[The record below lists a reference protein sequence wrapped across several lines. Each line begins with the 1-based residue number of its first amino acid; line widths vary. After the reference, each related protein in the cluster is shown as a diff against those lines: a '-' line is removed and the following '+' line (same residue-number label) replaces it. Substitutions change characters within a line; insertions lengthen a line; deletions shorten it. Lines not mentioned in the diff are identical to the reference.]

1 MLLANVLSTTLLTHL
16 PWAVFVFCLGACVGS
31 FINVVVHR
39 LPRGMSLAMPPSR
52 CETCGA
58 RLRFFRENLPIIGW
72 LVLRGRCRYCRQS
85 FSPAYMFVELGMAL
99 LFLLLYVVL
108 FWFSTRTPWIG
119 GIGGEWWGMQ
129 PFATAWPAFILISF
143 LLAGLWAMTIIDA
156 RTFTIPIQIPMF
168 ITVLAFVLWPVQGAI
183 ASSWPRAV
191 SWPIPGV
198 NWWWFLVAA
207 GGMLGVVTSRLLLA
221 MGVLRWS
228 FADYEDYLQGDESLA
243 DYPHGRREMGVEFL
257 YLLPIII
264 GLVVGGIIGTMLP
277 GGGLDGPSRVL
288 QALGGSFIG
297 YLSGAGIVWA
307 VRMFGTLGFGRE
319 AMGLGDVHLMGA
331 VGAVLGWFD
340 PLVIFFIAPFL
351 GLGWVLACGL
361 VSRITRSQGRELPYG
376 PHLAAA
382 TVLLFFCRPAL
393 VDAWQ
398 VLVPTIPMPQRALVP
413 PEDSKSTPTSTM
425 APSGLQ
431 FPDLIFES
439 TRALSADSLNGGDFG
454 MVASSASPDPS
465 VTRNFPVS
473 MWQPGWLLDTGYM
486 SHSERMLNHA
496 HEAPVVS
503 RTPCS
508 DRHPGGV

>member
-1 MLLANVLSTTLLTHL
+1 MLLANILSTTLLTHL

-72 LVLRGRCRYCRQS
+72 LMLRGRCRYCRQP
-85 FSPAYMFVELGMAL
+85 FSPAYMFVELGMAM

-108 FWFSTRTPWIG
+108 FWFSSRTPWIG
-119 GIGGEWWGMQ
+119 MIGGEWWGMQ
-129 PFATAWPAFILISF
+129 PFASAWPAFILVSF
-143 LLAGLWAMTIIDA
+143 LLAGLWAMTVIDA

-168 ITVLAFVLWPVQGAI
+168 ITVLAFVLWPVQGAL

-221 MGVLRWS
+221 TGVVRWS
-228 FADYEDYLQGDESLA
+228 FADYEHYLEDDESIA
-243 DYPHGRREMGVEFL
+243 DYPHARREMGVECI

-277 GGGLDGPSRVL
+277 GGGLDGPPRVL

-361 VSRITRSQGRELPYG
+361 VSRITRTKGRELPYG

-382 TVLLFFCRPAL
+382 TVLLFFCRPVL

-398 VLVPTIPMPQRALVP
+398 VMVPTIPMPQRALVP
-413 PEDSKSTPTSTM
+413 PERPGSTPQSTGI
-425 APSGLQ
+425 PSGLQ
-431 FPDLIFES
+431 FPDLNFES
-439 TRALSADSLNGGDFG
+439 RRAQWADSMDGGPIG
-454 MVASSASPDPS
+454 MVASSAFPCPLDTPF
-465 VTRNFPVS
+465 TPVS
-473 MWQPGWLLDTGYM
+473 TWQPGWLLGPGHM
-486 SHSERMLNHA
+486 SISERMLSHA
-496 HEAPVVS
+496 HEAPVGNW
-503 RTPCS
+503 THCS
-508 DRHPGGV
+508 DHDPGGV